1 MPAAAATRRT
11 ADNLDKIVLEEGPGG
26 GDQADDSKKV
36 VITGGTL
43 SIDAEGDGLDSN
55 GNVTMSGGIVIV
67 NGPTQGGNGALDYNG
82 TFEITGGTLVA
93 AGTTDMAMN
102 VSGGTQRSVAIT
114 FDQSPGSR
122 HVDHLA
128 ARY

>member
-1 MPAAAATRRT
+1 M
-11 ADNLDKIVLEEGPGG
+11 DKIGFGGGPGG
-26 GDQADDSKKV
+26 GDQADDSKEV

-102 VSGGTQRSVAIT
+102 VVAEHNVSGDYFRSI
-114 FDQSPGSR
+114 SGSE

-128 ARY
+128 RY